1 MKNEEIL
8 KKLRDAKGFVSGQ
21 ELCTY
26 YGVSRTAIWKVIRQL
41 EKDGYVIE
49 AQNNKGYRLV
59 ENENAD
65 LFSKVEI
72 ESKIETNWVGRNIIF
87 HKETSSTNIDAKEL
101 AEKGEAAGTVVVAD
115 MQTARQR
122 LGISGRKGYLY
133 DSCVAT
139 TMQTGESFCVDACDG
154 ACSLEGSFRADTT
167 KM

>member
-1 MKNEEIL
+1 M
-8 KKLRDAKGFVSGQ
+8 
-21 ELCTY
+21 
-26 YGVSRTAIWKVIRQL
+26 IRQL

-101 AEKGEAAGTVVVAD
+101 AA
-115 MQTARQR
+115 Q
-122 LGISGRKGYLY
+122 YHW
-133 DSCVAT
+133 AT
-139 TMQTGESFCVDACDG
+139 
-154 ACSLEGSFRADTT
+154 
-167 KM
+167 

>member
-65 LFSKVEI
+65 LFSRWRLK
-72 ESKIETNWVGRNIIF
+72 
-87 HKETSSTNIDAKEL
+87 AK
-101 AEKGEAAGTVVVAD
+101 
-115 MQTARQR
+115 
-122 LGISGRKGYLY
+122 
-133 DSCVAT
+133 
-139 TMQTGESFCVDACDG
+139 
-154 ACSLEGSFRADTT
+154 
-167 KM
+167 